1 MSASLK
7 LIVGL
12 GNPDPQYLVTRHNAG
27 FWFLDAFANKFSLNF
42 SLDKKFQSELC
53 RYQSGS
59 TDCWLCK
66 PQTYMND
73 SGIAVQALMDYYKLS
88 INEVMVIHDE
98 IDLMPGTTRLKQ
110 DGGHGGHNGLR
121 DIIQRTGRSE
131 FLRLRIGVGH
141 PGSKDKVVPYVLGR
155 PNAEEEKKITDSFSL
170 ILEMSQEL
178 FQDDLNRLMTQL
190 NKRNKSEADT
200 LI

>member
-1 MSASLK
+1 VSASLK

-73 SGIAVQALMDYYKLS
+73 SGFAVQALMDYYKLS

-170 ILEMSQEL
+170 ILGMSQEL